1 MGWSRGGAILPGRLP
16 QQPWV
21 PAQKVGWSQ
30 EIDSPIARAAIG
42 GLAVPDSMTRAGV
55 PTLVCGS
62 LRHVV
67 ELDVLQALDA
77 LQWLGSGEE
86 VAKRF
91 GVSQSTV
98 SRHCAKALRVFG
110 LTLQRRQGEW
120 DLCGDQTYLQLERH
134 VHQQARW
141 LGQRPLRLEATYWSA
156 PVIRSGLPA
165 GWILGRSD
173 IVGIKRNLQLVQDR
187 IVDGWIAGLPD
198 LPTAAQPEL
207 TALVLT
213 RMPVFFTC
221 APGHPLLDRG
231 SLTYADIRHYPTL
244 ALPAGSYPL
253 VEDALK
259 RIGLWND
266 EVRMRRYRR
275 DRWEGKTE
283 AELTIGYGTPLSMHV
298 SGGRLCRLP
307 LELPFDS
314 GDALVVHR
322 EFLGHPRLEE
332 LVSHLERCFSG
343 VAEQVPAISMTSRPG
358 SDLGAPMQV
367 PHKPGLRLD
376 HP

>member
-1 MGWSRGGAILPGRLP
+1 MGWSRDGAILPGRLP
-16 QQPWV
+16 PEPWV
-21 PAQKVGWSQ
+21 PAAEVGWSQ
-30 EIDSPIARAAIG
+30 EIDSPFAWAATG
-42 GLAVPDSMTRAGV
+42 GQAVSESMTRAGV
-55 PTLVCGS
+55 PTLDRGS
-62 LRHVV
+62 LPHVV
-67 ELDVLQALDA
+67 ELDVLQALDG
-77 LQWLGSGEE
+77 LQWLGSGEA
-86 VAKRF
+86 VAKRI

-98 SRHCAKALRVFG
+98 SRHCAKALRVFR
-110 LTLQRRQGEW
+110 LTLQRWQGEW
-120 DLCGDQTYLQLERH
+120 NLCGDQTYLQLERN

-187 IVDGWIAGLPD
+187 VVDGWIAGLPD

-207 TALVLT
+207 AALVLT

-231 SLTYADIRHYPTL
+231 SLTYADIRDYPTL

-307 LELPFDS
+307 LELPFES

-322 EFLGHPRLEE
+322 EFLGHPRLNE
-332 LVSHLERCFSG
+332 LLGHLERCFRC
-343 VAEQVPAISMTSRPG
+343 VAQQVPAISMTSSPG
-358 SDLGAPMQV
+358 SDHGVPMQV
-367 PHKPGLRLD
+367 SHKRGPQLD